1 MPFIKSVLKQL
12 AKSVL
17 ILLGL
22 TAAAAVTD
30 VAIHKKNVGFGNTK
44 LTNSNENMNDIM
56 KIVKLFEESGLS
68 TKSFGEAIRNEGK
81 NKEED
86 ISEGY

>member
-30 VAIHKKNVGFGNTK
+30 VAIHKKSFGFGNTK

-68 TKSFGEAIRNEGK
+68 TKSFSEAIRNEGK

-86 ISEGY
+86 ISECY